1 MPKFY
6 RNVKTGQVISEDQY
20 RERLLENSKASSW
33 DMANAGMGLADDL
46 SVNQNVDEY
55 EEYVPEEEREE

>member
-6 RNVKTGQVISEDQY
+6 RNVKTGHVISEDQY
-20 RERLLENSKASSW
+20 RERLLENSKASSL

-46 SVNQNVDEY
+46 SVNQDVDEY